1 MISPELMRRYPFF
14 ACLTPDQLVTLA
26 EAGEELNIEVGHYFF
41 HEGDSLKS
49 LFFVLEGNIDI
60 TVGIPD
66 RRIKQDVREGIMGN
80 FIAEDVTV
88 STVSPG
94 QIFAWSAMI
103 PPNVSTA
110 SATATVPGRVIAFD
124 CEKLMQAFQQ
134 EPNFGYLM
142 LQKVAGVIRGRLR
155 DMRIQS
161 LAFVHA

>member
-1 MISPELMRRYPFF
+1 MVLQELMCRYPFF
-14 ACLTPDQLVTLA
+14 ACLTHDQIVTPA
-26 EAGEELNIEVGHYFF
+26 NAGEELNIEAGHYFF

-49 LFFVLEGNIDI
+49 IFFVLEGNIDI

-66 RRIKQDVREGIMGN
+66 RSVKQDVREGIMGN

-88 STVSPG
+88 NNVTPG

-110 SATATVPGRVIAFD
+110 SATSTVPSRVVAFD
-124 CEKLMQAFQQ
+124 CEKLIHAFQKDS
-134 EPNFGYLM
+134 NFGYRM
-142 LQKVAGVIRGRLR
+142 LQKVAGVIRQRLR
-155 DMRIQS
+155 DMRRQS